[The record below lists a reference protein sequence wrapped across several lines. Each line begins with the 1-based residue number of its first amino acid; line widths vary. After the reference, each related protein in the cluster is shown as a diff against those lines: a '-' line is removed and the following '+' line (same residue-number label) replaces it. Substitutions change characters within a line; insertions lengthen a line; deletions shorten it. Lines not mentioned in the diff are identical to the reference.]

1 MANISIADAY
11 TTVSGAS
18 SSAVLGAASVKADNL
33 ILVAHKASKTENAGT
48 VYFMKTGGSVR
59 IPLEPGDVMSL
70 VSPGNEELT
79 LDQFTIEN
87 VNAGDGVGYMAI
99 EYSPYD

>member
-1 MANISIADAY
+1 MANIAISDAY
-11 TTVSGAS
+11 TTVSGAA
-18 SSAVLGAASVKADNL
+18 SSAVLGADSVKADNL
-33 ILVAHKASKTENAGT
+33 ILVAHKASKTENTGT

-70 VSPGNEELT
+70 VSPGGEELT
-79 LDQFTIEN
+79 LDQFTVEN

-99 EYSPYD
+99 EHSPYD